1 MGPSSLVWFANAE
14 GLFGG
19 DCGGEYGRFCGERS
33 GGSSSGE
40 GGSLDSGLF
49 GRIKLLRVACGE
61 MELLSS
67 VQSSSWSSS
76 SSPTSKLACCPF
88 NGLSSVPCLRKL
100 LFVCAFSDFD

>member
-1 MGPSSLVWFANAE
+1 MGPLSLLWFANAE

-49 GRIKLLRVACGE
+49 GRTKLLRVACGE
-61 MELLSS
+61 TEPLSS

-76 SSPTSKLACCPF
+76 SSPTSKLGCPLT
-88 NGLSSVPCLRKL
+88 GLSSVPFLRKL
-100 LFVCAFSDFD
+100 FLVCAFSDFD